1 MLKKKLNFWKLK
13 NSHYIKYFSIIFF
26 TGAVVLSL
34 ELLASRILTPFFGV
48 SLYIWTSILSVTLI
62 FLAIGYQFGG
72 WVTSKIDSKYYEELF
87 IFIPFVSS
95 IFILISSITYPVL
108 LPKLI
113 GLNLLVGSFIGSFVL
128 LSIPLVLMSA
138 LNPILISIIK
148 YKDDQSS
155 DSKSGFVLFIS
166 TIGSVFGVIFTALI
180 LIPNFTNFSAFILN
194 ALFLIV
200 YTLFIYFL
208 IGYDSFKK
216 LKKLFLF
223 LNLILF
229 FCLLSI
235 YYFKEN
241 YLNHFTTT
249 KDSQGNTYIIK
260 YENPSYYGN
269 LKVVGIQPFNQ
280 NNIYSYKLYQNGFTQ
295 NTIDKNGNSLS
306 SYTYMMDALSQQS
319 SPGDALILGFGG
331 GIIPK
336 KLSAKGFNIDVVEID
351 PITLE
356 IAEKFFKYKKIN
368 TNFYFED
375 ARTYVRKCKKKYD
388 LIIIDLFFADGIPEH
403 LTTMEFYDNL
413 KNCLHDDGILIS
425 NSITDFSN
433 DLTINTVLSTF
444 NAVFKNLYY
453 FYDKTYVNQ
462 SSIKVTNLYTLATNR
477 RELRNMDVKFDLIP
491 KVMRAKLS
499 STLKNT
505 NRFNKEEMNEEH
517 IIYDEKNT
525 YSEVFSKSMQSFRQL
540 VSSSIPSRILIN

>member
-1 MLKKKLNFWKLK
+1 MK
-13 NSHYIKYFSIIFF
+13 NNNYIKYLSLIFF

-72 WVTSKIDSKYYEELF
+72 WVTSRIESKYYEELF

-95 IFILISSITYPVL
+95 IFILISTITYPIL

-166 TIGSVFGVIFTALI
+166 TIGSVFGVIFTALV

-200 YTLFIYFL
+200 YTLFIYFF
-208 IGYDSFKK
+208 IGYSSFKK
-216 LKKLFLF
+216 LKKFFLF

-229 FCLLSI
+229 FCLLTI

-249 KDSQGNTYIIK
+249 KDAQGHTSIIK
-260 YENPSYYGN
+260 YENTTYYGN
-269 LKVVGIQPFNQ
+269 LTVVGIQPFNQ
-280 NNIYSYKLYQNGFTQ
+280 NNLYSYKLYQNGFTQ

-368 TNFYFED
+368 TNFFFED
-375 ARTYVRKCKKKYD
+375 ARTYVRKCKKRYN

-403 LTTMEFYDNL
+403 LTTIEFYNDL
-413 KNCLHDDGILIS
+413 KNCLYDDGILIS

-433 DLTINTVLSTF
+433 DLTLNTVLSTF
-444 NAVFKNLYY
+444 NVVFKNLYY
-453 FYDKTYVNQ
+453 FYDKTYVDQ
-462 SSIKVTNLYTLATNR
+462 SPIKVTNLYTLATNKGK
-477 RELRNMDVKFDLIP
+477 LKNLNLKFDHVPEIM
-491 KVMRAKLS
+491 KIKLS
-499 STLKNT
+499 STLKNI
-505 NRFNKEEMNEEH
+505 NKFKEEEMNKEN

-525 YSEVFSKSMQSFRQL
+525 YSEIFSKSMQSFRQL

>member
-1 MLKKKLNFWKLK
+1 MQN
-13 NSHYIKYFSIIFF
+13 NNYIKYLSLIFF
-26 TGAVVLSL
+26 TGAVILSL
-34 ELLASRILTPFFGV
+34 ELIASKILTPFFGV
-48 SLYIWTSILSVTLI
+48 SLYIWTAILSVTLI

-72 WVTSKIDSKYYEELF
+72 WMASKIDSKYYEELF
-87 IFIPFVSS
+87 IFIPFISS
-95 IFILISSITYPVL
+95 FFILVSTLIYPLL
-108 LPKLI
+108 LPKLV
-113 GLNLLVGSFIGSFVL
+113 GLNLLIGSFIGSFIL

-138 LNPILISIIK
+138 MNPLLISIVK

-166 TIGSVFGVIFTALI
+166 TIGSVFGVIFTALV

-200 YTLFIYFL
+200 YTLFIYFF
-208 IGYDSFKK
+208 IGYNSFKK

-229 FCLLSI
+229 FFLLGV
-235 YYFKEN
+235 YYFKQN
-241 YLNHFTTT
+241 YLNHFTST
-249 KDSQGNTYIIK
+249 KDTSGNTYIIE

-269 LKVVGIQPFNQ
+269 LKVVGIQPPNQ
-280 NNIYSYKLYQNGFTQ
+280 NDIYLYKLYQNGFTQ

-319 SPGDALILGFGG
+319 SPSDALILGFGG

-368 TNFYFED
+368 TNFFFED
-375 ARTYVRKCKKKYD
+375 ARTYVRKCKKRYN

-403 LTTMEFYDNL
+403 LTTIEFYNDL
-413 KNCLHDDGILIS
+413 KNCLYDDGILIS

-433 DLTINTVLSTF
+433 DLTLNTVLSTF

-453 FYDKTYVNQ
+453 FYDKTTVDQ
-462 SSIKVTNLYTLATNR
+462 SPIKVANLYTLATNKGQ
-477 RELRNMDVKFDLIP
+477 LKNLNVKFDYVPEI
-491 KVMRAKLS
+491 MRAKLS
-499 STLKNT
+499 STLRNI
-505 NRFNKEEMNEEH
+505 NKFKVEEMNKEN

-525 YSEVFSKSMQSFRQL
+525 YSEIFSKSMQSFRQL

>member
-1 MLKKKLNFWKLK
+1 MQN
-13 NSHYIKYFSIIFF
+13 NHYIKYLSLIFF
-26 TGAVVLSL
+26 TGAVILSL
-34 ELLASRILTPFFGV
+34 ELIASKILTPFFGV
-48 SLYIWTSILSVTLI
+48 SLYIWTAILSVTLI

-72 WVTSKIDSKYYEELF
+72 WMASKIDSKYYEELF

-95 IFILISSITYPVL
+95 FFILVSTLIYPLL
-108 LPKLI
+108 LPKLV
-113 GLNLLVGSFIGSFVL
+113 GLNLLIGSFIGSFIL

-138 LNPILISIIK
+138 MNPLLISIVK

-166 TIGSVFGVIFTALI
+166 TIGSVFGVIFTALV

-200 YTLFIYFL
+200 YTLFIYFF
-208 IGYDSFKK
+208 IGYKSFKK
-216 LKKLFLF
+216 LKALFLF
-223 LNLILF
+223 LNLMLLICILG
-229 FCLLSI
+229 I
-235 YYFKEN
+235 YYFKQN
-241 YLNHFTTT
+241 YLNYFTST
-249 KDSQGNTYIIK
+249 KDTLGNTYIIE

-269 LKVVGIQPFNQ
+269 LKVVGIQPSNQ
-280 NNIYSYKLYQNGFTQ
+280 DSIYSYKLYQNGFTQ
-295 NTIDKNGNSLS
+295 NTIDKNGNSLNI
-306 SYTYMMDALSQQS
+306 YTYMMDALSQQS
-319 SPGDALILGFGG
+319 SLGDALILGFGG

-336 KLSAKGFNIDVVEID
+336 KLSAQGFNIDVVEID

-368 TNFYFED
+368 TNLFFED
-375 ARTYVRKCKKKYD
+375 ARTYVRKCKKRYH

-403 LTTMEFYDNL
+403 LTTIEFYKDL
-413 KNCLHDDGILIS
+413 KNCLYDDGILIS

-433 DLTINTVLSTF
+433 NLTLNAVLSTF

-453 FYDKTYVNQ
+453 FYDKTYVDQ
-462 SSIKVTNLYTLATNR
+462 SSIKVTNLYTIATNKGK
-477 RELRNMDVKFDLIP
+477 LKNLNIKFDYVP
-491 KVMRAKLS
+491 EGMKTKLS
-499 STLKNT
+499 STLKNI
-505 NRFNKEEMNEEH
+505 NKFKEEEMNKKN

-525 YSEVFSKSMQSFRQL
+525 YSEIFSKSMQSFRQL

>member
-1 MLKKKLNFWKLK
+1 MQN
-13 NSHYIKYFSIIFF
+13 NHYTKYLSIIFF

-87 IFIPFVSS
+87 ISIPFLSS
-95 IFILISSITYPVL
+95 IFILISTITYPIL
-108 LPKLI
+108 LPKLTS
-113 GLNLLVGSFIGSFVL
+113 LDLLVGSFIGSFVL

-148 YKDDQSS
+148 DKNDQSS

-166 TIGSVFGVIFTALI
+166 TIGSVFGVIFTALV
-180 LIPNFTNFSAFILN
+180 LIPNFTNFSAYILN

-200 YTLFIYFL
+200 YTLFIYFF
-208 IGYDSFKK
+208 IGYSSFKK

-229 FCLLSI
+229 FCLLSV
-235 YYFKEN
+235 YLLKQN
-241 YLNHFTTT
+241 YLNHFTST
-249 KDSQGNTYIIK
+249 KDTWGNTYIIE

-269 LKVVGIQPFNQ
+269 LNLRYTLNQ
-280 NNIYSYKLYQNGFTQ
+280 NDIYSYKLYQNGFTQ
-295 NTIDKNGNSLS
+295 NTIDKNGNSLN

-368 TNFYFED
+368 TNFFFED
-375 ARTYVRKCKKKYD
+375 ARTYVRKCKKRYN

-403 LTTMEFYDNL
+403 LTTIEFYNDL
-413 KNCLHDDGILIS
+413 KNCLYDDGILIS

-433 DLTINTVLSTF
+433 DLTLNTVLSTF

-453 FYDKTYVNQ
+453 FYDKADLGESGH
-462 SSIKVTNLYTLATNR
+462 SSKIYTLLQQIGQLKN
-477 RELRNMDVKFDLIP
+477 LDLKFDNVP

-499 STLKNT
+499 STLRNI
-505 NRFNKEEMNEEH
+505 NKFKVEEMNKEN

-525 YSEVFSKSMQSFRQL
+525 YSEIFSKSMQSFRQL

>member
-1 MLKKKLNFWKLK
+1 MK

-72 WVTSKIDSKYYEELF
+72 WITSKIDSKYYEELF

-95 IFILISSITYPVL
+95 IFILISTITYPVL

-113 GLNLLVGSFIGSFVL
+113 GLDLLVGSFIGSFVL

>member
-1 MLKKKLNFWKLK
+1 MQN
-13 NSHYIKYFSIIFF
+13 NHYTKYLSIIFF

-87 IFIPFVSS
+87 ISIPFLSS
-95 IFILISSITYPVL
+95 IFILISTITYPIL
-108 LPKLI
+108 LPKLTS
-113 GLNLLVGSFIGSFVL
+113 LDLLVGSFIGSFVL

-148 YKDDQSS
+148 DKNDQSS

-166 TIGSVFGVIFTALI
+166 TIGSVFGVIFTALV

-200 YTLFIYFL
+200 YTLFIYFI
-208 IGYDSFKK
+208 IGYNSFKK

-229 FCLLSI
+229 FFLLGV
-235 YYFKEN
+235 YYFKQN
-241 YLNHFTTT
+241 YLNHFTST
-249 KDSQGNTYIIK
+249 KDTSGNTYIIE

-269 LKVVGIQPFNQ
+269 LKVVGIQPLNQ
-280 NNIYSYKLYQNGFTQ
+280 NDIYSYKLYQNGFTQ
-295 NTIDKNGNSLS
+295 NTIDKNGNSLN

-368 TNFYFED
+368 TNFFFED
-375 ARTYVRKCKKKYD
+375 ARTYVRKCKKKYN

-403 LTTMEFYDNL
+403 LTTIEFYNDL
-413 KNCLHDDGILIS
+413 KNCLYDDGILIS

-433 DLTINTVLSTF
+433 DLTLNTVLSTF

-453 FYDKTYVNQ
+453 FYDKTYVDQ
-462 SSIKVTNLYTLATNR
+462 SPIKVTNLYTLATNKGQ
-477 RELRNMDVKFDLIP
+477 LKNLNLKFDHVPEI
-491 KVMRAKLS
+491 MRAKLS
-499 STLKNT
+499 STLRNI
-505 NRFNKEEMNEEH
+505 NKFKVEEMNKEN

-525 YSEVFSKSMQSFRQL
+525 YSEIFSKSMQSFRQL

>member
-1 MLKKKLNFWKLK
+1 MK

-62 FLAIGYQFGG
+62 FLAFGYQFGG

-280 NNIYSYKLYQNGFTQ
+280 NNLYSYKLYQNGFTQ

-351 PITLE
+351 PITLV

>member
-1 MLKKKLNFWKLK
+1 MK

-72 WVTSKIDSKYYEELF
+72 WITSKIDSKYYEELF

-95 IFILISSITYPVL
+95 IFILISTITYPVL

-113 GLNLLVGSFIGSFVL
+113 GLDLLVGSFIGSFVL

-368 TNFYFED
+368 TNFFFED

-388 LIIIDLFFADGIPEH
+388 LIIIDLFFADGVPEH

>member
-1 MLKKKLNFWKLK
+1 MQN
-13 NSHYIKYFSIIFF
+13 NHYIKYLSLIFF
-26 TGAVVLSL
+26 TGAVILSL
-34 ELLASRILTPFFGV
+34 ELIASKILTPFFGV
-48 SLYIWTSILSVTLI
+48 SLYIWTAILSVTLI

-72 WVTSKIDSKYYEELF
+72 WMASKIDSKYYEELF
-87 IFIPFVSS
+87 IFIPFISS
-95 IFILISSITYPVL
+95 FFILVSTLIYPLL
-108 LPKLI
+108 LPKLV
-113 GLNLLVGSFIGSFVL
+113 GLNLLIGSFIGSFIL

-138 LNPILISIIK
+138 MNPLLISIVK

-166 TIGSVFGVIFTALI
+166 TIGSVFGVIFTALV

-200 YTLFIYFL
+200 YTLFIYFF
-208 IGYDSFKK
+208 IGYNSFKK
-216 LKKLFLF
+216 LKILFLF
-223 LNLILF
+223 LSLMLLICILG
-229 FCLLSI
+229 I
-235 YYFKEN
+235 YYFKQN
-241 YLNHFTTT
+241 YLNYFTST
-249 KDSQGNTYIIK
+249 KDTLGNTYIIE

-269 LKVVGIQPFNQ
+269 LKVVGIQPPNQ
-280 NNIYSYKLYQNGFTQ
+280 DSIYSYKLYQNGFTQ
-295 NTIDKNGNSLS
+295 NTIDKNGNSLNI
-306 SYTYMMDALSQQS
+306 YTYMMDALSQQS
-319 SPGDALILGFGG
+319 SLGDALILGFGG

-368 TNFYFED
+368 TNLFFED
-375 ARTYVRKCKKKYD
+375 ARTYVRKCKKKYH

-403 LTTMEFYDNL
+403 LTTIEFYKDL
-413 KNCLHDDGILIS
+413 KNCLYDDGILIS

-433 DLTINTVLSTF
+433 NLTLNAVLSTF

-453 FYDKTYVNQ
+453 FYDKAYVDQ

-477 RELRNMDVKFDLIP
+477 GKLKNLNFKFDHVPEGMKI
-491 KVMRAKLS
+491 RLS
-499 STLKNT
+499 STLKNI
-505 NRFNKEEMNEEH
+505 NEFKEEEMNKKN

-525 YSEVFSKSMQSFRQL
+525 YSEIFSKSMQSFRQL

>member
-1 MLKKKLNFWKLK
+1 MQSN
-13 NSHYIKYFSIIFF
+13 HYIKYLSVIFF

-87 IFIPFVSS
+87 ISIPFLSS
-95 IFILISSITYPVL
+95 IFILISTITYPIL
-108 LPKLI
+108 LPKLTS
-113 GLNLLVGSFIGSFVL
+113 LDLLVGSFIGSFVL

-148 YKDDQSS
+148 DKNDQSS

-166 TIGSVFGVIFTALI
+166 TIGSVFGVIFTALV
-180 LIPNFTNFSAFILN
+180 LIPNFTNFSAYILN

-200 YTLFIYFL
+200 YTLFIYFI
-208 IGYDSFKK
+208 IGYNSFKK

-229 FCLLSI
+229 FCLLTI

-249 KDSQGNTYIIK
+249 KDPQGNTYIIK

-280 NNIYSYKLYQNGFTQ
+280 NEISAYKLYQNGFTQ

-306 SYTYMMDALSQQS
+306 SYTYMMDALSQQT

-356 IAEKFFKYKKIN
+356 IAEQFFKYKKIN
-368 TNFYFED
+368 TNFFFED
-375 ARTYVRKCKKKYD
+375 ARTYVRKCKKKYN

-403 LTTMEFYDNL
+403 LTTIEFYDNL
-413 KNCLHDDGILIS
+413 KNCLYDDGILIS
-425 NSITDFSN
+425 NSITDISN
-433 DLTINTVLSTF
+433 DLTLNAVLSTF
-444 NAVFKNLYY
+444 NAAFKNLYY
-453 FYDKTYVNQ
+453 FYDKTHVNQ
-462 SSIKVTNLYTLATNR
+462 STIKVTNLYILATNR
-477 RELRNMDVKFDLIP
+477 GQLKNLDFKFDHVP
-491 KVMRAKLS
+491 KVMRAGLS
-499 STLKNT
+499 STLKNI
-505 NRFNKEEMNEEH
+505 NRFKEEEMNKEN

-525 YSEVFSKSMQSFRQL
+525 YSEIFAKSMQSFRQL

>member
-1 MLKKKLNFWKLK
+1 MQN
-13 NSHYIKYFSIIFF
+13 NHYIKYLSLIFF
-26 TGAVVLSL
+26 TGAVILSL
-34 ELLASRILTPFFGV
+34 ELIASKILTPFFGV
-48 SLYIWTSILSVTLI
+48 SLYIWTAILSVTLI

-72 WVTSKIDSKYYEELF
+72 WMASKIDSKYYEELF

-95 IFILISSITYPVL
+95 FFILVSTLIYPLL
-108 LPKLI
+108 LPKLV
-113 GLNLLVGSFIGSFVL
+113 GLNLLIGSFIGSFIL

-138 LNPILISIIK
+138 MNPLLISIVK
-148 YKDDQSS
+148 YKDDHSS

-166 TIGSVFGVIFTALI
+166 TIGSVFGVIFTALV

-200 YTLFIYFL
+200 YTLFIYFF
-208 IGYDSFKK
+208 IGYKSFKK
-216 LKKLFLF
+216 LKALFLF
-223 LNLILF
+223 LNLMLLICILG
-229 FCLLSI
+229 I
-235 YYFKEN
+235 YYFKQN
-241 YLNHFTTT
+241 YLNYFTST
-249 KDSQGNTYIIK
+249 KDTLGNTYIIE

-269 LKVVGIQPFNQ
+269 LKVVGIQPSNQ
-280 NNIYSYKLYQNGFTQ
+280 DSIYSYKLYQNGFTQ
-295 NTIDKNGNSLS
+295 NTIDKNGNSLNI
-306 SYTYMMDALSQQS
+306 YTYMMDALSQQS
-319 SPGDALILGFGG
+319 SLGDALILGFGG

-368 TNFYFED
+368 TNLFFED
-375 ARTYVRKCKKKYD
+375 ARTYVRKCKKRYH

-403 LTTMEFYDNL
+403 LTTIEFYKDL
-413 KNCLHDDGILIS
+413 KNCLYDDGILIS

-433 DLTINTVLSTF
+433 NLTLNAVLSTF

-453 FYDKTYVNQ
+453 FYDKTYVDQ
-462 SSIKVTNLYTLATNR
+462 SSIKVTNLYTIATNKGK
-477 RELRNMDVKFDLIP
+477 LKNLNIKFDYVP
-491 KVMRAKLS
+491 EGMKTKLS
-499 STLKNT
+499 STLKNI
-505 NRFNKEEMNEEH
+505 NKFKEEEMNKKN

-525 YSEVFSKSMQSFRQL
+525 YSEIFSKSMQSFRQL